1 MNPNN
6 VTPLEDWKKAK
17 EEMAEG
23 ESALSDLLQ
32 HMRQVR
38 DTMPVNTVLR
48 DVLRNELR
56 ERSQG
61 DAEKNTMAMAV
72 KPWFAAHKG
81 IWITILA
88 AVVLCVSALFIW
100 NMTYS
105 KVLDVGESRVIGSF
119 NTDGAPFTAAF
130 QQDGSMVLLSR
141 NGYLLLLDE
150 ASGQYQPLNLPV
162 GTYGYPTWSAQNKLA
177 LIHQEGNGKQD
188 IVVANLPAQMS
199 PENRVQDITTAI
211 EQAEIWQ
218 KGKEGLVF
226 TGLNWSPDG
235 KLLAYSAKDDGQEEK
250 VYVMDENNSSSYIG
264 LGSHPTWSPDAK
276 GLVLQRKGEKVVSPA
291 EESLSKGQKVDNEL
305 WLVDREKHEETLLGQ
320 GNLPSWGQNGYLVYM
335 DLKLKEN
342 TLSYLPNGLPQF
354 TSQQIV
360 GEVRS
365 IQLGRSLHE
374 AQGILASAENQSFLG
389 KGHLM
394 VSADDDFSD
403 IITESQW
410 LRQLALEG
418 VQEPRT
424 LRLDATKVYDDLAF
438 GPNGDWFI
446 TTKKSHDTMV
456 LTKVFVEERRAK
468 GVE

>member
-150 ASGQYQPLNLPV
+150 ASGQYL
-162 GTYGYPTWSAQNKLA
+162 S
-177 LIHQEGNGKQD
+177 LIH
-188 IVVANLPAQMS
+188 I
-199 PENRVQDITTAI
+199 
-211 EQAEIWQ
+211 
-218 KGKEGLVF
+218 
-226 TGLNWSPDG
+226 
-235 KLLAYSAKDDGQEEK
+235 
-250 VYVMDENNSSSYIG
+250 
-264 LGSHPTWSPDAK
+264 
-276 GLVLQRKGEKVVSPA
+276 
-291 EESLSKGQKVDNEL
+291 
-305 WLVDREKHEETLLGQ
+305 
-320 GNLPSWGQNGYLVYM
+320 
-335 DLKLKEN
+335 
-342 TLSYLPNGLPQF
+342 
-354 TSQQIV
+354 
-360 GEVRS
+360 
-365 IQLGRSLHE
+365 
-374 AQGILASAENQSFLG
+374 
-389 KGHLM
+389 
-394 VSADDDFSD
+394 
-403 IITESQW
+403 
-410 LRQLALEG
+410 
-418 VQEPRT
+418 
-424 LRLDATKVYDDLAF
+424 
-438 GPNGDWFI
+438 
-446 TTKKSHDTMV
+446 
-456 LTKVFVEERRAK
+456 
-468 GVE
+468 